1 VECKPLRRLVKD
13 GFVWGRGAIDM
24 KSMTAMEVMVMKLLK
39 RNNVQP
45 KGNIILAATAD
56 VEKGGGMQNLLFS

>member
-1 VECKPLRRLVKD
+1 
-13 GFVWGRGAIDM
+13 M